1 MLHPQAIGYLLDLDG
16 TVYRGEHLIEGAAAA
31 ITELRCRE
39 RLIAFVSN
47 KPLHSRRD
55 YAEKLTRL
63 GIPASEDDVITSSHV
78 LAGLLSSHAP
88 GASVYVIGE
97 PPLLAELGSAGLFPC
112 DDPKRIDYVV
122 AAFDRTFDY
131 EKLNIAFQALRH
143 GAHFIATNSDRTCPI
158 DGGEIPDA
166 AGVIA
171 ALEATTGRRPE
182 EVVGKPSPRMVQA
195 GLDRLGVP
203 AGRCAVVGDRL
214 ETDIMMAKNSGLVAI
229 LTLTGVTSRSML
241 DSSPVHPD
249 FVIDGIGELSNVD
262 RELEQRLLVRV
273 KRPTGHA
280 RSSE

>member
-1 MLHPQAIGYLLDLDG
+1 MLQPEAIGYLLDLDG
-16 TVYRGEHLIEGAAAA
+16 TVYRGEHLIEGAAVA

-78 LAGLLSSHAP
+78 LAGYLSRHAP

-97 PPLLAELGSAGLFPC
+97 PPLLAELASAGLSPC

-131 EKLNIAFQALRH
+131 AKLNIAFQALRR

-171 ALEATTGRRPE
+171 ALEATTRRRPE

-203 AGRCAVVGDRL
+203 AGRCVVVGDRL
-214 ETDIMMAKNSGLVAI
+214 ETDIMMAKNSGLIAI

-241 DSSPVHPD
+241 DSSPLRPD
-249 FVIDGIGELSNVD
+249 FVIDSIGDLPNVD

-280 RSSE
+280 GSSQ